1 LNNAFLDK
9 GSDKDPYPHKQ
20 KKYVEVCI
28 QVLLKLGGGQERQ
41 RQIEGTICS
50 LKWKKQ
56 QG

>member
-1 LNNAFLDK
+1 MYSGFA
-9 GSDKDPYPHKQ
+9 
-20 KKYVEVCI
+20 EAR
-28 QVLLKLGGGQERQ
+28 GGQERQ